1 MLPLQVSCLSSTRGN
16 NLPSLESTR
25 LSMRL
30 SDPGGGAWQLR
41 DFDLEVADGSSL
53 AIVAPQRG
61 LASCVLRAL
70 TVGQRS
76 DTGGVLLDGREL
88 CAADPRVAVI
98 GRKPARPGFQ
108 TVAACLRRAV
118 TRSNGRRLGRA
129 ETQAWVA
136 HNLRL
141 VGMEDIASRR
151 LSTLSQ
157 HALARVELARA
168 LASDATVI
176 CLDHLF
182 DGLDAVLERQCIDLM
197 LELQARITRT
207 MLFATDNVGQA
218 VLMADRILCLD
229 VDAGEVTAS
238 VLDVNLLRPRARLD
252 LERNEEAGRLLEALG
267 DHLGCRLQKAA
278 PAEHQGE
285 GEDAGDEDSVVF
297 MADWVASQP
306 ERSVKAPEKREI
318 ALGFMPLIDSAPL
331 VVALEQGFFDAAG
344 LKVRLSRESSWSNIQ
359 DKVSLGLLDGAQMLA
374 AMPLAA
380 AVDPSATPLI
390 SAMALGRNGSAI
402 TVSTELWSRLELAD
416 EMPVDAFAA
425 VRAVRREVERRRN
438 ARQRRLIFAM
448 VAPHSSHNYLLRY
461 WLACGDVDP
470 DRDVQL
476 MVVPPAQMVG
486 YLSAGLLDGFCAGEP
501 WNSVAVEDGLG
512 RALISTWQVWN
523 NHPEKVFGVTRSW
536 ADAHPNTHRA
546 LVRAMLDACW
556 WLDKPDN
563 RATTCEILSHGRYVN
578 MSAEI
583 LMRSL
588 GAATEP
594 ERLDAR
600 QCFHA
605 GGANFPWHSHAAW
618 LLAQM
623 VRWGQARMPRDVSRL
638 CADTYRT
645 DIYRQAA
652 AFGDALPL
660 ENWKREGEHHAE
672 WQIQTDSA
680 PLTLGSD
687 RFMDD
692 RVLDSADLRRH
703 LAGYD
708 IPASAGRTVS
718 GTAA

>member
-1 MLPLQVSCLSSTRGN
+1 
-16 NLPSLESTR
+16 
-25 LSMRL
+25 MRL
-30 SDPGGGAWQLR
+30 PDPAGGAWQLR

-61 LASCVLRAL
+61 LASGVLRAL
-70 TVGQRS
+70 TVEQRS
-76 DTGGVLLDGREL
+76 DSGGVLLDGREL
-88 CAADPRVAVI
+88 RAADPRVVVI
-98 GRKPARPGFQ
+98 GPRLDRPGFQ

-118 TRSNGRRLGRA
+118 ARSNGRRLGRA
-129 ETQAWVA
+129 ETQAWVT

-151 LSTLSQ
+151 LSTLSR
-157 HALARVELARA
+157 HALARVQLARA
-168 LASDATVI
+168 LASDASLI

-207 MLFATDNVGQA
+207 MLFATDDIGQA

-229 VDAGEVTAS
+229 VVSGAVTAS

-267 DHLGCRLQKAA
+267 DHLGRRLGNAA
-278 PAEHQGE
+278 PTEHPQ
-285 GEDAGDEDSVVF
+285 EDEGDEDSVVF
-297 MADWVASQP
+297 MADWVASRP
-306 ERSVKAPEKREI
+306 ERSAKAPEKREI
-318 ALGFMPLIDSAPL
+318 SLGFMPLIDSAPL

-380 AVDPSATPLI
+380 ALDPSATPLI

-402 TVSTELWSRLELAD
+402 TVSTELWARLGLAD
-416 EMPVDAFAA
+416 EMPVDALAA
-425 VRAVRREVERRRN
+425 VRAVRGEVERRRN

-461 WLACGDVDP
+461 WLACGGIDP

-486 YLSAGLLDGFCAGEP
+486 YLSAGLLDGYCAGEP

-512 RALISTWQVWN
+512 KALISTWQVWN
-523 NHPEKVFGVTRSW
+523 NHPEKVFGVSRSW
-536 ADAHPNTHRA
+536 AEAHPNTHRA
-546 LVRAMLDACW
+546 LVKALLDACW

-578 MSAEI
+578 MSADV

-588 GAATEP
+588 DGANRTG
-594 ERLDAR
+594 RLDAH

-618 LLAQM
+618 LIAQM

-638 CADTYRT
+638 CADTFRT

-652 AFGDALPL
+652 AFGDAIPA

-672 WQIQTDSA
+672 WQIQTDDG

-703 LAGYD
+703 LAGYA
-708 IPASAGRTVS
+708 IPASAGRTGS
-718 GTAA
+718 GNAA